1 LFPPKKCVFKV
12 DTTGDGKADSIQIK
26 VLNLIMPFIIP
37 KQFKFGNFNLNDIN
51 IEEFDLDQYGKV
63 LLDDEPLKISKD
75 TLNLEALQNRILVY
89 HNGESFNFNE
99 IKEGKLGGR
108 IIALGKSI
116 SILLKLDEGTLEKLT
131 EGKHSFKI
139 ESKMISNLEIGFELD
154 KSNMNIPFDVNN
166 T

>member
-108 IIALGKSI
+108 IIALG
-116 SILLKLDEGTLEKLT
+116 
-131 EGKHSFKI
+131 
-139 ESKMISNLEIGFELD
+139 
-154 KSNMNIPFDVNN
+154 
-166 T
+166 

>member
-1 LFPPKKCVFKV
+1 
-12 DTTGDGKADSIQIK
+12 
-26 VLNLIMPFIIP
+26 MPFIIP